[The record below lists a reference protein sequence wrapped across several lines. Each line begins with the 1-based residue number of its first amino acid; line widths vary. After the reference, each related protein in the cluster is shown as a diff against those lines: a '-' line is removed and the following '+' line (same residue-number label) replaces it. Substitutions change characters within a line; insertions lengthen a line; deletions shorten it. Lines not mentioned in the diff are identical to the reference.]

1 MVSASKSL
9 MRQTDASE
17 SVRAFEER
25 RKCWATSLISASGI
39 ANMRFIEAIV
49 KRKIAYMI
57 GGAHFRE
64 ARMNSLAQAEL
75 EWINRT
81 KRLLKAELKRA
92 DIGYEEL
99 ARRLTEMGLPETT
112 SSVTNKLSR
121 GSFQATFLLATLK
134 AIGKQNLNLE
144 EV

>member
-1 MVSASKSL
+1 MH
-9 MRQTDASE
+9 QTDASE

-25 RKCWATSLISASGI
+25 RKCCATSLICASGI

>member
-1 MVSASKSL
+1 
-9 MRQTDASE
+9 MRVHKT
-17 SVRAFEER
+17 
-25 RKCWATSLISASGI
+25 L
-39 ANMRFIEAIV
+39 V
-49 KRKIAYMI
+49 KRKIADMI
-57 GGAHFRE
+57 GVTHFCE
-64 ARMNSLAQAEL
+64 ICMNVNALAKAEL

-99 ARRLTEMGLPETT
+99 AKRLTEMGLSETA

-121 GSFQATFLLATLK
+121 GSFPATFLLATLK